1 MIKQFDKTLASE
13 LVKNGHLQQADADQH
28 LKACQSGA
36 LDLRAYLI
44 QNKIVTENLILEAL
58 AAAFQMTIIDLKT
71 EKIDPAVV
79 EKVPVRIAGHYKIMP
94 VKIEN
99 RNLILASTLPIDLN
113 VQDELRGHLGFEP
126 QIVLAK
132 EVDIQNAYGKYY
144 GLAAGTID
152 RLTKDTSQKPQKAT
166 ESDHWVEDLDT
177 GSEEDASVSQL
188 VNLILLEAHK
198 KRATDIHI
206 EPYRDSVRV
215 RYRIDGVLVD
225 SNAPPT
231 FRQFLSSITSRIK
244 LMANLSIVEKRVPQD
259 GSASVKTKG
268 HKLDLRLST
277 IPTPHGES
285 LVIRILPQDVQL
297 LGLSKLGLGEA
308 NLKFFRALIRKP
320 HGIILVTGP
329 TGSGKTTT
337 LYSALNEINTPERKI
352 ITLEDP
358 LEYEMKGITQI
369 HVNPKVNLTFAAG
382 LRAILR
388 HDPDIIMVGE
398 IRDLETAEIAI
409 RTALTGHLV
418 FSTLHTNDAAS
429 GITRLVEMG
438 VEPFLVASSVEAFI
452 AQRLVRNIC
461 PYCRE
466 EVKTPLLELREEMV
480 EAIGL
485 ESTSHAKIYQGK
497 GCEECNG
504 TGFRSRSA
512 IYEVMRIDEDIR
524 SSIINKERA
533 DRIKAIAMQKGM
545 ETLRMDG
552 WKKVLDGITT
562 PMEIMNVSA
571 KDDYSLLDK
580 QSRANKGAASSALA
594 APKSITIREEIL
606 KNKDDYNSRVYPR
619 LNAKVEVRYQV
630 LKPDAKEA
638 SRFDS
643 DGVMHSSLTQDI
655 SAGGLRFVT
664 KDPLPLG
671 TILDLKIQY
680 SKSERSI
687 DCLAKVCRIE
697 QDSVTSMYGLIIYYL
712 DIPSADRAKLDRLV
726 RANLVKFKQ
735 KSDNP

>member
-1 MIKQFDKTLASE
+1 
-13 LVKNGHLQQADADQH
+13 
-28 LKACQSGA
+28 
-36 LDLRAYLI
+36 
-44 QNKIVTENLILEAL
+44 
-58 AAAFQMTIIDLKT
+58 
-71 EKIDPAVV
+71 
-79 EKVPVRIAGHYKIMP
+79 
-94 VKIEN
+94 
-99 RNLILASTLPIDLN
+99 
-113 VQDELRGHLGFEP
+113 
-126 QIVLAK
+126 
-132 EVDIQNAYGKYY
+132 
-144 GLAAGTID
+144 
-152 RLTKDTSQKPQKAT
+152 
-166 ESDHWVEDLDT
+166 
-177 GSEEDASVSQL
+177 
-188 VNLILLEAHK
+188 
-198 KRATDIHI
+198 
-206 EPYRDSVRV
+206 
-215 RYRIDGVLVD
+215 
-225 SNAPPT
+225 
-231 FRQFLSSITSRIK
+231 
-244 LMANLSIVEKRVPQD
+244 
-259 GSASVKTKG
+259 
-268 HKLDLRLST
+268 
-277 IPTPHGES
+277 
-285 LVIRILPQDVQL
+285 
-297 LGLSKLGLGEA
+297 
-308 NLKFFRALIRKP
+308 
-320 HGIILVTGP
+320 
-329 TGSGKTTT
+329 
-337 LYSALNEINTPERKI
+337 
-352 ITLEDP
+352 
-358 LEYEMKGITQI
+358 MKGITQI

-429 GITRLVEMG
+429 GVTRLVEMG

-480 EAIGL
+480 EALGL

-512 IYEVMRIDEDIR
+512 VYELLRIDEDIR
-524 SSIINKERA
+524 MAIINKERA

-552 WKKVLDGITT
+552 WKKILDGITT

-571 KDDYSLLDK
+571 KDDYSFLDK
-580 QSRANKGAASSALA
+580 QSRAVKVSSSSAPA
-594 APKSITIREEIL
+594 VPKTVTIREEIL
-606 KNKDDYNSRVYPR
+606 RNKDDYNSRVYPR
-619 LNAKVEVRYQV
+619 LNAKVEVRYQ
-630 LKPDAKEA
+630 LLNPNPKEPG
-638 SRFDS
+638 RFDS

-655 SAGGLRFVT
+655 SAGGLRFVA

-697 QDSVTSMYGLIIYYL
+697 QDSVTSMYSLIVYYL

-726 RANLVKFKQ
+726 RANLVKFQQ
-735 KSDNP
+735 KNDNP